1 MNTNDSFVR
10 LKSIIK
16 EVYGIDDV
24 NSDTEINEFKT
35 LSEDNDRFIMLFSS
49 EFNVDMSSFS
59 YNDYFNEDEF
69 ILLSLINL
77 IVPLN
82 KKKKLTVRHMLLV
95 IQSREWFD

>member
-1 MNTNDSFVR
+1 
-10 LKSIIK
+10 
-16 EVYGIDDV
+16 
-24 NSDTEINEFKT
+24 
-35 LSEDNDRFIMLFSS
+35 MLFSS